1 MKEILKIL
9 PEKLVKE
16 IRHLDNITEIR
27 VRANNKCIVYS
38 DLLEV
43 ITEYIPDI
51 QDILDILV
59 KISSNSI
66 YAIQNDINQGFV
78 IIKGGHRVGVCGEV
92 VVENGKIKNIKN
104 VGFLNIRVARQIF
117 GAADKLIDKVVV
129 NNKVRNTLIVSP
141 PGSGKTTI
149 LRDLVRQI
157 SSKYKVNIGVVD
169 ERSEIAS
176 VSNGIANLDVGLR
189 TDVMTNVS
197 KKIGIEMLVRSMG
210 LNVIVADEISDLDID
225 AINYGAS
232 TGVSYIYTLHGS
244 SLEDV
249 YKRSGIKKMID
260 EGLFDL
266 IVVISFPGKIDKIIE
281 VGGDK

>member
-16 IRHLDNITEIR
+16 IVHLDNITEIR